1 MNSSLQTQIGLAVL
15 RIGGAAM
22 MLTHGVPKLQRLF
35 GEDPIEFG
43 DPLGIGASPTFFLA
57 VFAEFLC
64 AVFVLIGFK
73 TRWASLPI
81 IITMLVA
88 AFVQH
93 AADPFGSKEKAL
105 LYAIVFIAIFLLGPG
120 AYSVDKK

>member
-35 GEDPIEFG
+35 GEGPIEFA

>member
-1 MNSSLQTQIGLAVL
+1 MNSSLQTQIGLAIL
-15 RIGGAAM
+15 RIGGAGL

-43 DPLGIGASPTFFLA
+43 DPIGIGASPTFFLA

-73 TRWASLPI
+73 TRWASIPI
-81 IITMLVA
+81 IITMLIA

-105 LYAIVFIAIFLLGPG
+105 LYSLIFIAIFLLGPG
-120 AYSVDKK
+120 TYSVDKK